1 MNLMA
6 PLNSAWAL
14 VPIFFFIGS
23 VVVAILLVMLIC
35 WILYTVVWMGVRR
48 GLREYYG
55 PGPYRGFS
63 EPEQQNR
70 AKPPLP
76 VEERRHRS
84 GRLTR

>member
-6 PLNSAWAL
+6 PLDTVWAL
-14 VPIFFFIGS
+14 VPILFFLGS
-23 VVVAILLVMLIC
+23 VVVVILLVMLIS

-63 EPEQQNR
+63 SPEQQND
-70 AKPPLP
+70 AKPP
-76 VEERRHRS
+76 VRAGERRHRS